1 MSSVGRCVFFDIF
14 VTNNADKRDVFPS
27 LIQAI
32 LVEREEDKK
41 RRILDLQQQEQ
52 RRLELLAKLAEQVP
66 YWENIQAATS
76 KLDHITAAA
85 RGQEY
90 VKGEDLTRGY
100 IPMNGFT

>member
-1 MSSVGRCVFFDIF
+1 MCIFRCF
-14 VTNNADKRDVFPS
+14 VTQNAGDRDAF
-27 LIQAI
+27 LCFIQAI

-41 RRILDLQQQEQ
+41 RRMLEIQQEEQ

-85 RGQEY
+85 KGQEY
-90 VKGEDLTRGY
+90 VKGEELTRGY